1 MGYDLGYVTEKQFFS
16 DWQGLNLNF
25 INALRKVVGIK
36 GEAVKSMMRGEILQ
50 VRIPYN
56 FAYDVFVNKSLPKY
70 YALTGAGQKFRIND
84 AINTTSLIGLRNI
97 EFVDMN
103 RKLNLGAP
111 SQSIP
116 SEFCF
121 SGVDGS
127 GDTKVDLFP
136 VPSGAFTLLFDL
148 TIPQAALTADGTSV
162 KVLDYLV
169 TQNAYARALME
180 RGEDGGTSTS
190 DAYVLYKGMLSDAIA
205 LESTRYPEDNF
216 VAV

>member
-1 MGYDLGYVTEKQFFS
+1 MTYLELVNDVLVRLRESTVTT
-16 DWQGLNLNF
+16 
-25 INALRKVVGIK
+25 VGETTYSSLIGK
-36 GEAVKSMMRGEILQ
+36 
-50 VRIPYN
+50 
-56 FAYDVFVNKSLPKY
+56 FVNDAKRQIEDSYNWNCLAQTITVTTTSGTSS
-70 YALTGAGQKFRIND
+70 YALTGAGQKFRVND
-84 AINTTSLIGLRNI
+84 ALNTTSLIGLRNI

-103 RKLNLGAP
+103 RKLNLATP

-121 SGVDGS
+121 SGVDGN

-148 TIPQAALTADGTSV
+148 TIPQATLSADGTSV

-169 TQNAYARALME
+169 TQSAYARALIE
-180 RGEDGGTSTS
+180 RGEDGGTNSAE
-190 DAYVLYKGMLSDAIA
+190 AYALFRGMLSDAIA

>member
-1 MGYDLGYVTEKQFFS
+1 MTYLELVNDVLIRLRETTVSTVSETTYS
-16 DWQGLNLNF
+16 
-25 INALRKVVGIK
+25 ALIGK
-36 GEAVKSMMRGEILQ
+36 
-50 VRIPYN
+50 
-56 FAYDVFVNKSLPKY
+56 FVNDAKRQIEDSYNWNCLAQTITVTTTSGTSS

-84 AINTTSLIGLRNI
+84 ALNTTSLIGLRNI

-136 VPSGAFTLLFDL
+136 VPNGAFTLLFDL
-148 TIPQAALTADGTSV
+148 TIPQAALSSDGTSV

-169 TQNAYARALME
+169 AQSAYARALIE
-180 RGEDGGTSTS
+180 RGEDGGTNSAE
-190 DAYVLYKGMLSDAIA
+190 AYALFRGMLSDAIA

>member
-1 MGYDLGYVTEKQFFS
+1 MTYLELVNDVLVR
-16 DWQGLNLNF
+16 
-25 INALRKVVGIK
+25 LRESTVSTVGETTYSSLIGK
-36 GEAVKSMMRGEILQ
+36 
-50 VRIPYN
+50 
-56 FAYDVFVNKSLPKY
+56 FVNDAKRQIEDSYNWNCLAQTITVTTTSGTSS
-70 YALTGAGQKFRIND
+70 YALTGAGQKFRVND
-84 AINTTSLIGLRNI
+84 ALNTTSLIGLRNI

-103 RKLNLGAP
+103 RKLNLAAP

-116 SEFCF
+116 TEFCF

-148 TIPQAALTADGTSV
+148 TIPQAALSADGTSV

-169 TQNAYARALME
+169 AQSAYSRALIE
-180 RGEDGGTSTS
+180 RGEDGGTNSS
-190 DAYVLYKGMLSDAIA
+190 EAYALFRGMLSDAIA

>member
-1 MGYDLGYVTEKQFFS
+1 MTYLELVNDVL
-16 DWQGLNLNF
+16 
-25 INALRKVVGIK
+25 IRLRESSVSTVGETTYSSLIGK
-36 GEAVKSMMRGEILQ
+36 
-50 VRIPYN
+50 
-56 FAYDVFVNKSLPKY
+56 FVNDAKRQIEDSYNWNCLAQTITVTTTSGTSS
-70 YALTGAGQKFRIND
+70 YALTGAGQKFRVND
-84 AINTTSLIGLRNI
+84 ALNTTSLIGLRNI

-121 SGVDGS
+121 SGVDGN

-148 TIPQAALTADGTSV
+148 TIPQAALSADGTSV

-169 TQNAYARALME
+169 TQSAYARALIE
-180 RGEDGGTSTS
+180 RGEDGGTNSTE
-190 DAYVLYKGMLSDAIA
+190 AYALFRGMLSDAIA

>member
-1 MGYDLGYVTEKQFFS
+1 MTYLELVNDVLVR
-16 DWQGLNLNF
+16 
-25 INALRKVVGIK
+25 LRESTVSTVGETTYSSLIGK
-36 GEAVKSMMRGEILQ
+36 
-50 VRIPYN
+50 
-56 FAYDVFVNKSLPKY
+56 FVNDAKRQIEDSYNWNCLAQTITVTTTSGTSS
-70 YALTGAGQKFRIND
+70 YALTGAGQKFRVND
-84 AINTTSLIGLRNI
+84 ALNTTSLIGLRNI

-148 TIPQAALTADGTSV
+148 TIPQAALSADGTSV

-169 TQNAYARALME
+169 AQSAYARALIE
-180 RGEDGGTSTS
+180 RGEDGGTNSAE
-190 DAYVLYKGMLSDAIA
+190 AYALFRGMLSDAIA